1 MVFQPLS
8 MHAREALI
16 MPLLTDACPDC
27 SMAAG
32 GLLLVAASTCGRGLL
47 LPVPLHHP
55 HTALK
60 VGSKAGSFK
69 HSPQDSTQ
77 PHGSNWQLN
86 PDCFP
91 RDKSFN
97 NP

>member
-1 MVFQPLS
+1 MMFQSSP

-16 MPLLTDACPDC
+16 HVIAYWCLSRSLHGCWWA
-27 SMAAG
+27 
-32 GLLLVAASTCGRGLL
+32 LAASACGRGSL

-60 VGSKAGSFK
+60 VGSEVGSCK
-69 HSPQDSTQ
+69 HSPQASTQ
-77 PHGSNWQLN
+77 PHEMKQLN
-86 PDCFP
+86 PDCFL